1 MLWSTILK
9 KLATAAIPTII
20 EFGKKIFDKIIS
32 APEMNDNNTVAD
44 IEQIGDA
51 LAKLRENILQQSKP
65 AIENANDSLMAYLE
79 EQIFILE
86 DKAEILAKYE
96 ISSRSVESK
105 LKDIKRRTADF
116 WQNSLNLKISLDN
129 KRCRQILTMP
139 AGERKSAEMKNF
151 TDEVLSETLKE
162 YAEMLRGE
170 LENIYTDFESEVNR
184 SVSRIENTVAD
195 YIEVVETLDAKDNDK
210 LEMLLA
216 KANLKV
222 FCYDSMLVKVSD

>member
-9 KLATAAIPTII
+9 KLATAAIPAII